1 MNNIPSVRFYSLKR
15 DTEMERL
22 SLNNEASAQDAL
34 KDLLSKKFD
43 NIGKENIKIDLRE
56 PGNPLGIIEFKA

>member
-1 MNNIPSVRFYSLKR
+1 
-15 DTEMERL
+15 MERL